1 MPGKKPFKDRETMA
15 HVAERRAEAYGSL
28 VGVFSSLPDEDL
40 LIRIKGNGLDE
51 LLDSFY
57 EWDRSRFKS
66 GVDHVK
72 SYCAAVGTKPD
83 EEVLA
88 ELSVD
93 RTRILRGTSNTNLR
107 PPYEGVYRYGKGRG
121 ASVLEV
127 KKFYRKAGLLPDET
141 VPEPPDYLCV
151 ELDFMRQLCLREQEQ
166 WSSHITVKDTILL
179 EGAFLR
185 EHLGSWL
192 GEFCSQAQKD
202 AWTDF
207 YRGFLLILDG
217 LVKIDMEYLHE
228 LVRRC

>member
-15 HVAERRAEAYGSL
+15 QVAERRAEAYGLL

-40 LIRIKGNGLDE
+40 LMRIKGNGLDE
-51 LLDSFY
+51 LLDTFY
-57 EWDRSRFKS
+57 QWDKSRFKA
-66 GVDHVK
+66 GVEHIK

-83 EEVLA
+83 DGVLN

-93 RTRILRGTSNTNLR
+93 RTRILRGTGNTGLQ
-107 PPYEGVYRYGKGRG
+107 PPYEGVYKGRKNTVTS
-121 ASVLEV
+121 ALQV
-127 KKFYRKAGLLPDET
+127 KKFYRKAGLIPDET
-141 VPEPPDYLCV
+141 VPDPPDYLCV
-151 ELDFMRQLCLREQEQ
+151 ELDFMRNLCRREQEQ
-166 WSSHITVKDTILL
+166 WASAVDVSRTVAA
-179 EGAFLR
+179 EEQFLT
-185 EHLGSWL
+185 EHLGSWV

>member
-1 MPGKKPFKDRETMA
+1 MPGKRPFKDREIMA
-15 HVAERRAEAYGSL
+15 QVAERRAEAYGLL
-28 VGVFSSLPDEDL
+28 VGVFDSLPDEDL
-40 LIRIKGNGLDE
+40 LMRIKGNGLDE

-66 GVDHVK
+66 GVAHVK

-83 EEVLA
+83 EGIIN

-93 RTRILRGTSNTNLR
+93 RTRILRGTGNTGLQ
-107 PPYEGVYRYGKGRG
+107 PPYEGAYKGRKNTG
-121 ASVLEV
+121 ASALQV
-127 KKFYRKAGLLPDET
+127 KKFYRRAGLIPDET
-141 VPEPPDYLCV
+141 VPDPPDYLCV

-192 GEFCSQAQKD
+192 GEFCSQAQRN
-202 AWTDF
+202 ALTGF
-207 YRGFLLILDG
+207 YGGFVVILD
-217 LVKIDMEYLHE
+217 KFAMIDREYLHD
-228 LVRRC
+228 LAKTL

>member
-1 MPGKKPFKDRETMA
+1 MPGRKPFKDRETMVQ
-15 HVAERRAEAYGSL
+15 VAERRADAYGSL
-28 VGVFSSLPDEDL
+28 VGIFDSLPDKDL

-57 EWDRSRFKS
+57 EWDKSRFKS
-66 GVDHVK
+66 GVDHIR
-72 SYCAAVGTKPD
+72 SYCGAVETKPD
-83 EEVLA
+83 EEVLT

-141 VPEPPDYLCV
+141 VLETPDYLCV
-151 ELDFMRQLCLREQEQ
+151 ELDFMRNLCLREQEQ
-166 WSSHITVKDTILL
+166 WASAVDVSRTVAA
-179 EGAFLR
+179 EEQFLT
-185 EHLGSWL
+185 EHLGSWV
-192 GEFCSQAQKD
+192 GEFCCQAQKD

>member
-15 HVAERRAEAYGSL
+15 QVAERRAEAYGSL
-28 VGVFSSLPDEDL
+28 VGAFSTLPDKDL
-40 LIRIKGNGLDE
+40 LMRIKGNGLDE
-51 LLDSFY
+51 LLHAFY

-83 EEVLA
+83 DDVLTD
-88 ELSVD
+88 LSVD
-93 RTRILRGTSNTNLR
+93 RTRILRGTGNTGLQ
-107 PPYEGVYRYGKGRG
+107 PPYEGVYKGRKNTVTS
-121 ASVLEV
+121 ALQV
-127 KKFYRKAGLLPDET
+127 KKFYRKAGLIPDET
-141 VPEPPDYLCV
+141 VPDPPDYLCV

-192 GEFCSQAQKD
+192 GEFCSQAQRN
-202 AWTDF
+202 ALTGF
-207 YRGFLLILDG
+207 YGGFVVILDKF
-217 LVKIDMEYLHE
+217 VMIDREYLHD
-228 LVRRC
+228 LAKTL